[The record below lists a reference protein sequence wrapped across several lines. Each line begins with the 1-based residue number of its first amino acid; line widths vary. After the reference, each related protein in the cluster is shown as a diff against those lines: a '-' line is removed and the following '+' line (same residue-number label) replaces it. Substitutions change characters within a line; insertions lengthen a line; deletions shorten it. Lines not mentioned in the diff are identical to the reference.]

1 MAIYHLHVKVNGRK
15 SGSSAVPSAAYCSA
29 SLLRDERLERSHH
42 LSAKRGVVHSEVLP
56 FRLRPKGPPHWRLPP
71 PGYYACPR
79 PSMTLARALQSMIA
93 TAGAA
98 PRGAAAPG
106 LREPGNTLANDD
118 SGCWENVS
126 VAAALPVVGEEQV
139 SSTDRRCRG
148 IGGIVPVLPTIADV
162 EVTGT
167 EVFQARFVPPVR
179 NR

>member
-1 MAIYHLHVKVNGRK
+1 
-15 SGSSAVPSAAYCSA
+15 
-29 SLLRDERLERSHH
+29 
-42 LSAKRGVVHSEVLP
+42 
-56 FRLRPKGPPHWRLPP
+56 
-71 PGYYACPR
+71 
-79 PSMTLARALQSMIA
+79 MTLARALQSMIA

-139 SSTDRRCRG
+139 SSTDRRCRR